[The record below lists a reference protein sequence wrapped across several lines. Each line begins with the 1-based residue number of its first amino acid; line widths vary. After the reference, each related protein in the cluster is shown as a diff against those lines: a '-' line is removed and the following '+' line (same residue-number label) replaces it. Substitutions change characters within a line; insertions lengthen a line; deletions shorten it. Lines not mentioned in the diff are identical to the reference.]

1 MRAFR
6 LPAERRLDVERLGQ
20 VLVIEQWG
28 RTGHSG
34 GGLDLRLG
42 VGRDVRRFAT
52 VRSIEEYAT
61 IKDEWLRESARP
73 SLPMFQ
79 VETAKNGPVERPSLA
94 YVDDVTID
102 GVVQAAEAV
111 RLSTDKLAALLK
123 ELNDNYSR
131 GNSYACHALLR
142 AVLDHVPPMFGFQSF
157 EQVANSFPWG
167 RTDRRY
173 MRRLVDFRLQ
183 ADDAL
188 HRQISS
194 QKAHLTLDDLPPSV
208 WLRRLLAGCTRS
220 SSGTGA

>member
-1 MRAFR
+1 MDRWR
-6 LPAERRLDVERLGQ
+6 DL
-20 VLVIEQWG
+20 
-28 RTGHSG
+28 HSH
-34 GGLDLRLG
+34 
-42 VGRDVRRFAT
+42 T
-52 VRSIEEYAT
+52 S
-61 IKDEWLRESARP
+61 
-73 SLPMFQ
+73 
-79 VETAKNGPVERPSLA
+79 N
-94 YVDDVTID
+94 DVTID